1 MPTFFA
7 KDLKCGRKGRFA
19 REVLKDA
26 SIKNA
31 FDKIDEQKLMVEAVK
46 KFAAPGKKVT
56 NDVLRRAS
64 GYMATKGIIDKKE
77 QMAFEKL
84 VTAGPRHTAYK
95 EERKL
100 PAQEPPPSISR
111 FRSSANNI
119 NKNTPLNRGKNPT
132 GFSRPAGLGLSSTR
146 LGNAGFVKPSSPVKR

>member
-1 MPTFFA
+1 MPTFFT

-26 SIKNA
+26 SIKSA

-56 NDVLRRAS
+56 NNALRRAS
-64 GYMATKGIIDKKE
+64 GYLATKGIIDKKE

-84 VTAGPRHTAYK
+84 VTAGPKHTAYK
-95 EERKL
+95 EEKKL
-100 PAQEPPPSISR
+100 SAQESPLSIGR

-119 NKNTPLNRGKNPT
+119 NKNMPLNRGKSPT
-132 GFSRPAGLGLSSTR
+132 SFSRPPGLGLSSTR
-146 LGNAGFVKPSSPVKR
+146 LGNAGFIKPSSPMKR